1 MPTESSTQTKF
12 KKGKIYEIDLDQLY
26 RDIDQPRKHF
36 DLLELESLKK
46 SISDKG
52 LLYPII
58 FRVDESGGNVIVSGE
73 RRFKAF
79 KALGKATIP
88 AMLVNDDTKWDE
100 IAVIDNIQRSN
111 LNVVE
116 ESEAL
121 NHLVEKHGHT
131 QEQLGNLIGKAQ
143 NTVSEILALKGL
155 AEEIRKEARERK
167 DLSRAALLKIAK
179 IKRPTSQRKAYDSL
193 VASLST
199 PKKEIK
205 RPRLTITKRAITNT
219 DNTLKCLKEIDLD
232 TLGADREIVVS
243 KLQDLL
249 QEIQNKLASIRG

>member
-1 MPTESSTQTKF
+1 MPTESNTQTKY
-12 KKGKIYEIDLDQLY
+12 KKGKIYEIDLDQLF

-36 DLLELESLKK
+36 DEAELESLKQ
-46 SISDKG
+46 SIKGKG

-58 FRVDESGGNVIVSGE
+58 FRVDETGSNIIISGE

-88 AMLVNDDTKWDE
+88 AMLVNDDTRWDE
-100 IAVIDNIQRSN
+100 IAVIDNIQRIS

-121 NHLVEKHGHT
+121 NHLVEKYGHT
-131 QEQLGNLIGKAQ
+131 QEQMGNLIGKAQ

-155 AEEIRKEARERK
+155 SEDVRILARERK

-179 IKRPTSQRKAYDSL
+179 IKRP
-193 VASLST
+193 
-199 PKKEIK
+199 
-205 RPRLTITKRAITNT
+205 RLTITKRAITTT
-219 DNTLKCLKEIDLD
+219 DNSLKCLKEIDLD
-232 TLGADREIVVS
+232 TLGDDRDIVVS

-249 QEIQNKLASIRG
+249 LEIQNKLDGIDG

>member
-1 MPTESSTQTKF
+1 MSEGSTHTKY

-36 DLLELESLKK
+36 DEAELESLKQ

-58 FRVDESGGNVIVSGE
+58 IRVDDTGSNIIVSGE
-73 RRFKAF
+73 RRFKAY

-100 IAVIDNIQRSN
+100 IAVIDNIQRSS

-121 NHLVEKHGHT
+121 NHLVEKYGHT
-131 QEQLGNLIGKAQ
+131 QEQMGNLIGKAQ

-155 AEEIRKEARERK
+155 SEDIRKEARERK

-179 IKRPTSQRKAYDSL
+179 KRPTSQRKAYDAL
-193 VASLST
+193 VASLAA

-205 RPRLTITKRAITNT
+205 RPRLTITKRAIATT
-219 DNTLKCLKEIDLD
+219 DNSLKCLKEIDLD
-232 TLGADREIVVS
+232 TLGDDRDVVVS

-249 QEIQNKLASIRG
+249 LEIQNKLRSIGS